1 MVAVSFIG
9 GGNRSTHRKPGIL
22 VWYNQL
28 RLTSFVYTEFIY
40 YCNQIQKHPSIN
52 KSNIHRVQ
60 MEFDCISVIYYL
72 CTYCNSYY
80 YFQYLNK
87 KILTV
92 SFVFKLLKEYAIRS
106 QFIAFSF
113 FSYLHHTVILLT
125 HLMLLTTYFIKKG
138 IKHIKLVKGT
148 TSLAIFSIW
157 VLPRLL
163 VQ

>member
-106 QFIAFSF
+106 QIIAFSF
-113 FSYLHHTVILLT
+113 FQLFTPHSHITYTSDVIDNVF
-125 HLMLLTTYFIKKG
+125 H
-138 IKHIKLVKGT
+138 
-148 TSLAIFSIW
+148 
-157 VLPRLL
+157 
-163 VQ
+163 